1 MLRRMKGMTL
11 AMNLP
16 NKLTLLRVI
25 LVPFFLLFLL
35 IDQIP
40 LHGLWALVI
49 FAAASITDALDGH
62 IARSR
67 GLITDFGKFLDPVAD
82 KVLVFAALI
91 AFVELGLASSVA
103 VVIMMAREFLVSS
116 MRMVAASKG
125 RVIAAGKSGKVKTA
139 VTMVSI
145 VAILLLLALED
156 FAIGAAIP
164 LAAVSNV
171 LIWICGVITVYSGV
185 EYLVQNKDVF
195 TGSM

>member
-1 MLRRMKGMTL
+1 MKGMTL
-11 AMNLP
+11 EMNLP

-35 IDQIP
+35 VDQIP
-40 LHGLWALVI
+40 LHGLWALLI
-49 FAAASITDALDGH
+49 FAAASVTDALDGH

-91 AFVELGLASSVA
+91 AFVELGLASSAA

-145 VAILLLLALED
+145 VAILLLMALGD
-156 FAIGAAIP
+156 LVTGMTVS
-164 LAAVSNV
+164 LLAVSNL
-171 LIWICGVITVYSGV
+171 LIWICGIVTVYSGV

>member
-1 MLRRMKGMTL
+1 MKGMTL
-11 AMNLP
+11 EMNLP

-35 IDQIP
+35 VDQIP
-40 LHGLWALVI
+40 LHGLWALLI
-49 FAAASITDALDGH
+49 FAAASVTDALDGH

-91 AFVELGLASSVA
+91 AFVELGLASSAA

-139 VTMVSI
+139 VTMISI
-145 VAILLLLALED
+145 VAILLLMTLGDLVT
-156 FAIGAAIP
+156 GMTVSLP
-164 LAAVSNV
+164 AVSNL

>member
-1 MLRRMKGMTL
+1 MKGMTL

-35 IDQIP
+35 VDQIP

-145 VAILLLLALED
+145 VVILLLMALGD
-156 FAIGAAIP
+156 LVLGMTVSLAAI
-164 LAAVSNV
+164 SNV

>member
-1 MLRRMKGMTL
+1 MTL
-11 AMNLP
+11 EMNLP

-35 IDQIP
+35 VDQIP

-49 FAAASITDALDGH
+49 FAAASVTDALDGH

-91 AFVELGLASSVA
+91 AFVELGLASSAA

-145 VAILLLLALED
+145 VAILLLMALGD
-156 FAIGAAIP
+156 LVTGMTVSLPAI
-164 LAAVSNV
+164 SNV
-171 LIWICGVITVYSGV
+171 LIWLCGVITVYSGV

>member
-1 MLRRMKGMTL
+1 MKGMTL
-11 AMNLP
+11 EMNLP

-35 IDQIP
+35 VDQIP
-40 LHGLWALVI
+40 LHGLWALLI
-49 FAAASITDALDGH
+49 FTAASVTDALDGH

-91 AFVELGLASSVA
+91 AFVELGLASSAA

-145 VAILLLLALED
+145 VAILLLMALGD
-156 FAIGAAIP
+156 LVTGMTVSLP
-164 LAAVSNV
+164 AVSNV
-171 LIWICGVITVYSGV
+171 LIWVCGLITVYSGV

>member
-1 MLRRMKGMTL
+1 MKGMTL

-35 IDQIP
+35 VDQIP
-40 LHGLWALVI
+40 LHGLWALLI
-49 FAAASITDALDGH
+49 FAAASVTDALDGH

-91 AFVELGLASSVA
+91 AFVELGLASSAA

-139 VTMVSI
+139 VTMISI
-145 VAILLLLALED
+145 VAILLLMALGD
-156 FAIGAAIP
+156 LVTGMTVSLP
-164 LAAVSNV
+164 AVSNL

>member
-1 MLRRMKGMTL
+1 MKGMTL

-35 IDQIP
+35 VDQIP

-125 RVIAAGKSGKVKTA
+125 RVIAAGESGKVKAA
-139 VTMVSI
+139 VTMVAI
-145 VAILLLLALED
+145 VVVLLLMALGD
-156 FAIGAAIP
+156 LVPGMTVSLAAI
-164 LAAVSNV
+164 SNV